1 MLLDSPDCVKK
12 SVVQINNLIGYEP
25 TGKNKSSL
33 LRRLIPYA
41 LIRRVVRLLSVAV
54 VNVSE

>member
-12 SVVQINNLIGYEP
+12 SVVQIMVYEP

-33 LRRLIPYA
+33 FRRLIPYA